1 MTATLAVFALSWL
14 LIAFRRLRWLPI
26 GRPAGAM
33 AGAVGMVAVGALTPE
48 QAWRAV
54 DGPTIT
60 LLLGMM
66 LFTAYVERARL
77 FDAVAVALLRARPS
91 PVALLVA
98 VATASA
104 ALSAVLV
111 NDTVCLFFT
120 PLVLTV
126 CRQRRL
132 PPVPYLL
139 ALATSANVGS
149 AATLVG
155 NPQNM
160 LIGSM
165 SGLSFARWLAVVGP
179 ATLAGFA
186 VHLGFLVATSR
197 GRLVPDGVPD
207 ATELPPALGREA
219 VLVGVV
225 GAAILLGFL
234 AGWDLGTTTLAGVV
248 VLFLAHRREPT
259 EAIGKVDGSLLLFFA
274 GLFVVVAGLGTT
286 GLPDRAWA
294 ALAPHVSLTTPAGL
308 ATVTASLALG
318 SNLVSNVPLVLL
330 VGDSLA
336 SLGHPERAWALLG
349 FVTTIAG
356 NLTLVGSVANIIVA
370 EQAKGTV
377 ELGFFEYLRV
387 GFPSAV
393 LVLAVGVPVVV
404 WST

>member
-48 QAWRAV
+48 QAWHAV

-186 VHLGFLVATSR
+186 AHLGFLVVTQR

-207 ATELPPALGREA
+207 GAEPPPALGREA
-219 VLVGVV
+219 ALVGVV

-377 ELGFFEYLRV
+377 ELGFVEYLRV